1 VARVVNKK
9 AGGKTSRPQKCR
21 LLCSARAVAGKT
33 GPYHYTEAENQI
45 TALRVQKMYCHQ
57 AQLLL
62 FSFPCTMIEKKSSR

>member
-33 GPYHYTEAENQI
+33 GPCHYTEAENQI
-45 TALRVQKMYCHQ
+45 TALRV
-57 AQLLL
+57 
-62 FSFPCTMIEKKSSR
+62 